1 MTDKLHCP
9 FCGAE
14 LEKRDNYIPAA
25 QALLKEIK
33 EDYDFYELKAGEGQN
48 IDWRVLANIFA
59 EKITPIT
66 TQKKE

>member
-1 MTDKLHCP
+1 MT
-9 FCGAE
+9 G
-14 LEKRDNYIPAA
+14 LEFINQQMVQA

-59 EKITPIT
+59 DKITSIT
-66 TQKKE
+66 TQKII